1 MAKADRQFDAD
12 VLIIGAGVIGCM
24 AAREL
29 ARFRLRIT
37 VLERNSDVCE
47 GSSKSNSGMIHAGFH
62 PRGGSLKGTSCVQGN
77 AMYDRICADLDVPL
91 KRTGSLYVAFGP
103 NGEEKLRQKYDNGIR
118 NGVPGME
125 IISGEEA
132 RRIEPCLSE
141 KVLAALWAPTAAII
155 SPFRLVVALY
165 ESALKNGVEFN
176 LSTEVREITPIR
188 GTAGAINGW
197 QIKTADGRVFTS
209 RYVINAAGDQAEPLD
224 AQVHP
229 ADLVI
234 RPRRGQFYVFDCNSQ
249 VRVPVYQ
256 AQEDDEGGI
265 LATPTIE
272 GNLLAGPTSENVA
285 DYTHTE
291 TTGEGLAKVMR
302 VTQKIFP
309 DIDPGDV
316 ITSFAGV
323 RTNIKNIEKE
333 QKDFVVRLSA
343 GHFVSALGI
352 KNPGMSAAPAL
363 VEKMLNLLASDG
375 LEMEQEPRFD
385 PFRKAYV
392 PFLQSDQARQKA
404 LIADDPSYARII
416 CRCEK
421 ITEGD
426 VRYIAAKD
434 SCPHTI
440 EAIKC
445 RLRTGMGRCQGGFCS
460 PRVLGVLSEIW
471 QTPPEKIPYSEAGG
485 AVCKGKVK

>member
-1 MAKADRQFDAD
+1 MTKTNRQFDTD

-29 ARFRLRIT
+29 SRFNLRVT

-47 GSSKSNSGMIHAGFH
+47 GSSNSNSGMIHAGFH
-62 PRGGSLKGTSCVQGN
+62 PRGGSLKGISCAEGN
-77 AMYDRICADLDVPL
+77 AMYDRICEELDIPL

-103 NGEEKLRQKYDNGIR
+103 NGEEKLHNKYENGIR
-118 NGVPGME
+118 NGVPGLK

-132 RRIEPCLSE
+132 RAIEPCLSQE
-141 KVLAALWAPTAAII
+141 VISALWAPTAAII
-155 SPFRLVVALY
+155 SPFKLVVALY
-165 ESALKNGVEFN
+165 ESTLQNGVRFE
-176 LSTEVREITPIR
+176 LSTEVLRISPLQDAAGTPE
-188 GTAGAINGW
+188 GW
-197 QIKTADGRVFTS
+197 RLETADGRLFDT
-209 RYVINAAGDQAEPLD
+209 RYVVNAAGDQAEPLD

-234 RPRRGQFYVFDCNSQ
+234 RPKRGQFYVFDCNNQ

-256 AQEDDEGGI
+256 AQEEDEGGI

-272 GNLLAGPTSENVA
+272 GNLLAGPTSENVP
-285 DYTHTE
+285 DYSHTE
-291 TTGEGLAKVMR
+291 TTAEGLAKVMR
-302 VTQKIFP
+302 VTKKIFP

-323 RTNIKNIEKE
+323 RANIKNIEKE
-333 QKDFVVRLSA
+333 QKDFVVRRSA

-352 KNPGMSAAPAL
+352 KNPGMSAAPSL
-363 VEKMLNLLASDG
+363 VRRMLDLLADDG
-375 LEMEQEPRFD
+375 LEMEADPKFV

-392 PFLQSDQARQKA
+392 PFLQSDKQRQQE
-404 LIADDPSYARII
+404 LIEHDPAYARII

-426 VRYIAAKD
+426 VRHIATMD
-434 SCPHTI
+434 SCPHTM

-460 PRVLGVLSEIW
+460 PRVLRVLSEVW
-471 QTPPEKIPYSEAGG
+471 QIPPQKIPYSEAGG